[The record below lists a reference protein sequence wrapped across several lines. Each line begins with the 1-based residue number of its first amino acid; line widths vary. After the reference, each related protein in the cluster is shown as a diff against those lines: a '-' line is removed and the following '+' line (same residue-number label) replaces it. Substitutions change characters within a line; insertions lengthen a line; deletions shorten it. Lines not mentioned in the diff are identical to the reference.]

1 MNALRFL
8 AIAGLAGLAACQS
21 GNPLDTSSGEDKAAA
36 LRAECDKALAQLVN
50 QVEQAQDLVAEAE
63 GTLVFPN
70 VTSAGFVVGAGT
82 GNGCL
87 YQDGLVDSFYNT
99 SAASFGLQAG
109 AQSRS
114 EVYVVTSEAA
124 MDKLLSAAGLDLGGN
139 VSAAVVDMG
148 AGARVDTTTLTNNEV
163 IAFIFG
169 EQGLMA
175 NASIEGTKITQI
187 SLDSEGES

>member
-1 MNALRFL
+1 MHALKSL
-8 AIAGLAGLAACQS
+8 ALAGLFGLAACQS

-36 LRAECDKALAQLVN
+36 LRAECDKALASLVN
-50 QVEQAQDLVAEAE
+50 QVEQAQDLIAQAE

-87 YQDGLVDSFYNT
+87 YEDGIVESFFNT

-175 NASIEGTKITQI
+175 NASVEGTKITEI
-187 SLDSEGES
+187 SFDSEGEV